1 MSRRG
6 WVKYVVLL
14 ACIVLAYV
22 AYVLVSNEVRTSRW
36 QAHYLTQLGRHLRY
50 AVHPGAS
57 DSIRFPG
64 HGPYDERLGY
74 AEIPDFTKR
83 LEQRG
88 YAIDAQARI
97 SQRMRELVDD
107 GLFPPY
113 VEKMQAGLDLQGCN
127 GDPLYSQR
135 YPRRVYPDFA
145 AVPPVLVRS
154 LLFIEN
160 HDLLNPEYPQRNPA
174 VDWRRFARASLDQVL
189 HLVSRSRPTPGG
201 STLATQIEK
210 YRHSPG
216 GQTESPSEKLRQMAS
231 ASVRAYL
238 GGEDTLPWRQHIV
251 LEYVN
256 TVPLSGNVDHG
267 EVQGIGDGLW
277 TWYGEDFDDANRLL
291 DMGDDSV
298 VTVPQAK
305 VFKEALSLMIAQ
317 RRPSYY
323 LLQNTAALDRLTDRY
338 LRLLARAG
346 AISPAQRDAALAVRL
361 QQARAAAPR
370 VTESFVE
377 RKAVNGVRTTLSAML
392 GVDTL
397 YHLDRLDLTA
407 RSTIDQAAQQAFTDA
422 LQRVRTP
429 DGARAAGLYGKDM
442 LQPSDDPGRLTFSV
456 VLYEQ
461 RHGASLLRVQADSVD
476 QPFDINNGARL
487 NLGSTAKLRT
497 LVTYLEIVT
506 ALRERMVGL
515 SPAELRKLPLSPR
528 DALSSWAADYL
539 AKNPGATLPAM
550 LEAAMERKYS
560 GNPGE
565 AFATGGGLQSFTNF
579 EPSENSQFFT
589 VRTGFQHSVNLVFV
603 RLMRDIVRY
612 EVHQFEPSV
621 DQWIADPKSPERQ
634 LYLDRFVDQE
644 SSTFMRRFYLEYQ
657 GRSLDQVLDHMF
669 EHVQQT
675 PRRLAVVLR
684 SVAPDM
690 DEAQFGRLMRARIK
704 GVALTDADLHGYYE
718 KYAID
723 KYSLNDRGYLA
734 HVHPLALWLAN
745 ALRREP
751 KATFAQLLEQSRDAR
766 REVYAWLYKPNRFGA
781 QTDRIRHQLE
791 IVAFQRI
798 GEDWRRLGYPFDN
811 LTPSL
816 ATAVG
821 ASGDRPQALSR
832 LMGLIVSDG
841 IDEPMT
847 SVRRLDFAAG
857 TPYETRFAQRA
868 GAPDRLLPSEI
879 TTVVRRSLED
889 VVTGGTARRLNGAF
903 AEAVGGKTGTGDQRF
918 GPRRVNR
925 SATFVFFVGDRL
937 FGTITAYVHEP
948 YAARYSF
955 TSAMAVQFLRSLAPL
970 VHQLAPPEG
979 ETDALACR
987 G

>member
-14 ACIVLAYV
+14 ACIALAYV
-22 AYVLVSNEVRTSRW
+22 AYVLVSNEIRTSRW
-36 QAHYLTQLGRHLRY
+36 QAHYLARLDRQLRY
-50 AVHPGAS
+50 MVRPGAS
-57 DSIRFPG
+57 DSIRFPT

-74 AEIPDFTKR
+74 AQLPEFTRR

-88 YAIDAQARI
+88 YAIDAQARM
-97 SQRMRELVDD
+97 SPKMRELVDD
-107 GLFPPY
+107 GLFTPY
-113 VEKMQAGLDLQGCN
+113 VEKMQAGLDLQDCN
-127 GDPLYSQR
+127 GNPLYVRR

-174 VDWRRFARASLDQVL
+174 VDWRRFARANLDQVL
-189 HLVSRSRPTPGG
+189 HLVSRNRPTPGG

-238 GGEDTLPWRQHIV
+238 GGEDTLPWREHIV

-277 TWYGEDFDDANRLL
+277 TWYGQDFDDANRLL
-291 DMGDDSV
+291 RMAQDAAI
-298 VTVPQAK
+298 TEPQAR

-338 LRLLARAG
+338 LHLLARAG
-346 AISPAQRDAALAVRL
+346 AISSAQRDAALAVRL
-361 QQARAAAPR
+361 QQSRAAAPR
-370 VTESFVE
+370 ATESFVE
-377 RKAVNGVRTTLSAML
+377 RKAVNGVRTALASML

-397 YHLDRLDLTA
+397 YHLDRLDLSA
-407 RSTIDQAAQQAFTDA
+407 RSSIDHAAQQAITDA
-422 LQRVRTP
+422 LQKVLTP

-442 LQPSDDPGRLTFSV
+442 LQPGDDPGRLTFSM

-497 LVTYLEIVT
+497 VVTYLEIIT
-506 ALRERMVGL
+506 ALRDRMISL
-515 SPAELRKLPLSPR
+515 TPAELRRLPLSPQ
-528 DALSSWAADYL
+528 DAISRWAADYL
-539 AKNPGATLPAM
+539 SKNPGATLLAM
-550 LEAAMERKYS
+550 LQAAMERKYS
-560 GNPGE
+560 GDPGE
-565 AFATGGGLQSFTNF
+565 AFATGGGLQSFSNF
-579 EPSENSQFFT
+579 EPSENSQVFT
-589 VRTGFQHSVNLVFV
+589 VRVGFQHSVNLVFV

-621 DQWIADPKSPERQ
+621 DQWIADPKSPERR

-644 SSTFMRRFYLEYQ
+644 SSTFMRRFYAQYL
-657 GRSLDQVLDHMF
+657 GKNLDQVLDAMF

-684 SVAPDM
+684 SVAPDL
-690 DEAQFGRLMRARIK
+690 DEAQFGELMRKRLK
-704 GVALTDADLHGYYE
+704 NVTLTDDDLHGYYT
-718 KYAID
+718 KYAIGN
-723 KYSLNDRGYLA
+723 YSLNDRGYLA
-734 HVHPLALWLAN
+734 RVHPLALWLAN
-745 ALRREP
+745 AMRRAP
-751 KATFAQLLEQSRDAR
+751 TATFAQLLEQGRDAR
-766 REVYAWLYKPNRFGA
+766 REVYAWLYKPNRFAA

-821 ASGDRPQALSR
+821 ASGDRPQALAR

-841 IDEPMT
+841 VDEPMT
-847 SVRRLDFAAG
+847 SVRQLDFAAG
-857 TPYETRFAQRA
+857 TPYETRFVQRA
-868 GAPDRLLPSEI
+868 GPPDRLLPSEI
-879 TTVVRRSLED
+879 TTVVRSSLED
-889 VVTGGTARRLNGAF
+889 VVSGGTARRLSGAF
-903 AEAVGGKTGTGDQRF
+903 TEAVGGKTGTGDQRF

-948 YAARYSF
+948 YAARFSF
-955 TSAMAVQFLRSLAPL
+955 TSAMAVQFLRSVAPL
-970 VHQLAPPEG
+970 VHAMAPGGG
-979 ETDALACR
+979 EADTLACR